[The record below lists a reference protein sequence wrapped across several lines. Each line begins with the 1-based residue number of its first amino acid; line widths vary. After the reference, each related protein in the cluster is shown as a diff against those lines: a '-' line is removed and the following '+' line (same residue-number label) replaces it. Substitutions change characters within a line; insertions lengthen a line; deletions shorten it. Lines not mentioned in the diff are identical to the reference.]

1 MAPGLANTIGELPLR
16 PLVTISEDATLT
28 EAAQTLMR
36 ADVSCALLAE
46 PPLRIVTERDL
57 AHAWA
62 HEHHGE
68 TPVRTIAS
76 GSPVWAATD
85 TTIAV
90 GAAMMIQHGVRHLVT
105 LDRRHAPCGIIS
117 MRDLFVVLL
126 DSHEPATV
134 FASFATVLL
143 QRSRPDERGRM

>member
-1 MAPGLANTIGELPLR
+1 MAAGLGNTIGGLPLR
-16 PLVTISEDATLT
+16 QLVTVSEDATLA
-28 EAAQTLMR
+28 EAARTLR
-36 ADVSCALLAE
+36 DAKVSCALLAE

-62 HEHHGE
+62 HEHQVKTLVE
-68 TPVRTIAS
+68 TIAS
-76 GSPVWAATD
+76 GSPVWATTD

-90 GAAMMIQHGVRHLVT
+90 GAAMMIEHGVRHLVI
-105 LDRRHAPCGIIS
+105 LDRSDAPCGIIS

-143 QRSRPDERGRM
+143 QKSRTDGR